1 MRRFTVCQNA
11 SQGVRRLGSAALDL
25 CYVACGRFDGYWE
38 QNLNPWDTAAGAV
51 IATEAQAVITT
62 FSNKPYTVD
71 QEEILVT
78 NGKIH
83 QEMLE
88 LLTLQ

>member
-1 MRRFTVCQNA
+1 
-11 SQGVRRLGSAALDL
+11 
-25 CYVACGRFDGYWE
+25 
-38 QNLNPWDTAAGAV
+38 
-51 IATEAQAVITT
+51 VITT
-62 FSNKPYTVD
+62 FSNKSYTVD
-71 QEEILVT
+71 QKEILVT

>member
-1 MRRFTVCQNA
+1 
-11 SQGVRRLGSAALDL
+11 
-25 CYVACGRFDGYWE
+25 VACGRFDGYWE
-38 QNLNPWDTAAGAV
+38 QNLNPWDTAAGTV

-62 FSNKPYTVD
+62 FSNKSYTVD